1 MSSGKNGKNGNALLR
16 SLRWLTPGMKVKRW
30 LLLAIAGG
38 ALFLDGFGRLLY
50 SAHFGFFQ
58 FNAYIDRQLIARDA
72 IPPAVIEWTFIILGL
87 FGVYLGIR
95 LWMRSI
101 VSAVS
106 PRSEG
111 RLMDVIYERRH
122 LDRGYRIVAIGG
134 GTGLSTLL
142 RGLKEYT
149 SNLTAIVTVADDGGS
164 SGRLRHELGVLPP
177 GDIRNCLVALADDE
191 STMAELFQYRFHDG
205 DGLTGH
211 SFGNLFIAAMCGI
224 AGDFDRAIK
233 ESSRVLAIKG
243 RVLPSTLA
251 NVALEATLSDGSVV
265 RGETAISHTHS
276 RIESVRL
283 IPDQCEPLDEAIE
296 AILAADAII
305 LGPGSLYTSVM
316 PNLLVP
322 GIAGAIESSMAF
334 KIYVCNIMTQPGE
347 TDDMTAGDHVRA
359 LLEGTKRHVF
369 DYALINVEQPHRLVK
384 RYELEGAYQVRPDVK
399 AVAALGVTPIVG
411 KFVSETQLVRHDA
424 RKLAHN
430 IMRLVF
436 DRLEGRGVQTNVP
449 EVVPG
454 RATAS

>member
-1 MSSGKNGKNGNALLR
+1 MLTGNKGNQLLR
-16 SLRWLTPGMKVKRW
+16 WLRWLTPGMKVKRW

-38 ALFLDGFGRLLY
+38 ALFLNGFGRLLS
-50 SAHFGFFQ
+50 SAHFNFHI
-58 FNAYIDRQLIARDA
+58 NEYINRQLIGRDA
-72 IPPAVIEWTFIILGL
+72 ISPVTIEWAFMILGL
-87 FGVYLGIR
+87 FGVYMGIR
-95 LWMRSI
+95 QWMRSI

-106 PRSEG
+106 PRDEQ

-177 GDIRNCLVALADDE
+177 GDIRNCLVALADNE
-191 STMAELFQYRFHDG
+191 STMAELFQYRFNEG
-205 DGLTGH
+205 DGLSGH

-251 NVALEATLSDGSVV
+251 NVTLEATLADGSVV
-265 RGETAISHTHS
+265 RGETTISQS
-276 RIESVRL
+276 RSPIESVRL
-283 IPDQCEPLDEAIE
+283 IPDRCEPLDEAIE

-322 GIAGAIESSMAF
+322 GIAEAIEHSMAF

-347 TDDMTAGDHVRA
+347 TDRMSAADHVHA
-359 LLEGTKRHVF
+359 LLEGTKRQVF
-369 DYALINVEQPHRLVK
+369 DHVLVNVEQPHRLVK
-384 RYELEGAYQVRPDVK
+384 RYELEGAFQVRPDVK
-399 AVAALGVTPIVG
+399 AVTAMGVTPIFG
-411 KFVSETQLVRHDA
+411 QFISETELVRHDA
-424 RKLAHN
+424 RKLAHSLMKL
-430 IMRLVF
+430 IF
-436 DRLEGRGVQTNVP
+436 DRLEGRGVPSNVP
-449 EVVPG
+449 QIIG
-454 RATAS
+454 GQATAR

>member
-1 MSSGKNGKNGNALLR
+1 MRNDKGTNPLLR
-16 SLRWLTPGMKVKRW
+16 WLRWLTPGMKVKRW

-38 ALFLDGFGRLLY
+38 ALFLDGFGRLLS
-50 SAHFGFFQ
+50 SAHF
-58 FNAYIDRQLIARDA
+58 NLHINEYINRQLIGRDA
-72 IPPAVIEWTFIILGL
+72 ISPVTIEWVFMVLGL
-87 FGVYLGIR
+87 IGVYMGIR
-95 LWMRSI
+95 QWMRSI
-101 VSAVS
+101 VAAVS
-106 PRSEG
+106 PRDSE
-111 RLMDVIYERRH
+111 RLMDVVYERRH

-149 SNLTAIVTVADDGGS
+149 SNLTAIVTVTDDGGS

-191 STMAELFQYRFHDG
+191 SKMAELFQYRFNEG
-205 DGLTGH
+205 DGLSGH
-211 SFGNLFIAAMCGI
+211 SFGNLFLAAMCGI

-251 NVALEATLSDGSVV
+251 NVSLEATLADGSVV
-265 RGETAISHTHS
+265 RGETQISQTRS
-276 RIESVRL
+276 PIVSLRL
-283 IPDQCEPLDEAIE
+283 IPDRCEPLDEAIE

-322 GIAGAIESSMAF
+322 GIAEAIERSMAF

-347 TDDMTAGDHVRA
+347 TDGMTAADHARA
-359 LLEGTKRHVF
+359 LLEGTKRQIF
-369 DYALINVEQPHRLVK
+369 EYELINVEQPHRLLK
-384 RYELEGAYQVRPDVK
+384 RYELERAYQVRPDAK
-399 AVAALGVTPIVG
+399 AIAALGVTPIFG

-424 RKLAHN
+424 RKLAHSLMKL
-430 IMRLVF
+430 IF
-436 DRLEGRGVQTNVP
+436 DRLEGRSLPSSIPQIVGGQ
-449 EVVPG
+449 
-454 RATAS
+454 ASAR

>member
-1 MSSGKNGKNGNALLR
+1 MPSGNKNGNTLLR
-16 SLRWLTPGMKVKRW
+16 SVRWLTPGMKVKRW
-30 LLLAIAGG
+30 LLLALAGG
-38 ALFLDGFGRLLY
+38 ALFLNGFGRLL
-50 SAHFGFFQ
+50 STAA
-58 FNAYIDRQLIARDA
+58 FNFHINDYINRQLIARDA
-72 IPPAVIEWTFIILGL
+72 ISPVTIEWAFMILGL
-87 FGVYLGIR
+87 VGVYLGVR
-95 LWMRSI
+95 QWMRSI

-106 PRSEG
+106 PRDEA
-111 RLMDVIYERRH
+111 RLMDVVYERRH

-142 RGLKEYT
+142 RGLKQYT
-149 SNLTAIVTVADDGGS
+149 SNLTAIVTVTDDGGS

-191 STMAELFQYRFHDG
+191 STMAELFQYRFNEG

-233 ESSRVLAIKG
+233 ESSKVLAIKG

-265 RGETAISHTHS
+265 RGETAISHS
-276 RIESVRL
+276 ESSIASVRL
-283 IPDQCEPLDEAIE
+283 IPDRCEPLDEAIE
-296 AILAADAII
+296 AVLAADAII

-347 TDDMTAGDHVRA
+347 TDGMTAGDHVRA

-399 AVAALGVTPIVG
+399 AIAQMGVTPIVG
-411 KFVSETQLVRHDA
+411 KFISETQLVRHDA

-430 IMRLVF
+430 LMKLVF
-436 DRLEGRGVQTNVP
+436 DRLEGRGVQTNLP
-449 EVVPG
+449 QIVPG
-454 RATAS
+454 RASAS